1 MEPVSSLCRLSASA
15 NTDAVQGAGG
25 NTSVKYGNTLYIK
38 ASGMRLKDMDFDQ
51 GWTTIDLSEWRKGF
65 ADFQGGEEEFNTLTD
80 RCTTGKEHASI
91 ETGLHALLP
100 QKFIL
105 HTHSAYSCVFLCS
118 GKMQELKACLYPS
131 AEADIFTV
139 EACAPGLQLTQNLN
153 KTIQKKAYS
162 ESSIALLENHGIAAA
177 SSNIDKTLTLHS
189 ELHENLQ
196 KKFQLPL
203 FAEPV
208 MNEDLKW
215 NAAVYA
221 QGIEYF
227 LNKQALLFPDQAVY
241 IDNKI
246 LSGDIEFQGSTIIFK
261 NHSRKHAQ
269 NAAEILALVLYLYQ
283 TIPQDSL
290 CFLDKA
296 AGFYI
301 TSMSR
306 EKYRQNLEKR

>member
-1 MEPVSSLCRLSASA
+1 MEPISSLCKLSANT

-25 NTSVKYGNTLYIK
+25 NASVKYGNMLYIK
-38 ASGMRLKDMDFDQ
+38 ASGTRLKDMNFNQ
-51 GWTTIDLSEWRKGF
+51 GWTIIDLPEWRKGF
-65 ADFQGGEEEFNTLTD
+65 TDFQGGEEEFNILTD
-80 RCTTGKEHASI
+80 RCTTGNELASI
-91 ETGLHALLP
+91 EIGLHALLP
-100 QKFIL
+100 QTFIL

-118 GKMQELKACLYPS
+118 GKTQELTAYISPL

-139 EACAPGLQLTQNLN
+139 EACVPGLQLTQNLN
-153 KTIQKKAYS
+153 KTIQQKTHS
-162 ESSIALLENHGIAAA
+162 ENSITLLENHGIATA
-177 SSNIDKTLTLHS
+177 SLSINKVLTLHQ

-203 FAEPV
+203 FVEPV
-208 MNEDLKW
+208 VNEDLKW
-215 NAAVYA
+215 NAEVYV

-246 LSGDIEFQGSTIIFK
+246 LSGAIEFQGSTVVFK
-261 NHSRKHAQ
+261 NHSLKNAQ
-269 NAAEILALVLYLYQ
+269 NTAEILALVLYLYQ

-296 AGFYI
+296 IGLYI

-306 EKYRQNLEKR
+306 EKYRQNMEKL

>member
-1 MEPVSSLCRLSASA
+1 MEPISLLCKLSANS
-15 NTDAVQGAGG
+15 NIDAVQGAGG
-25 NTSVKYGNTLYIK
+25 NTSVKHGNILYIK
-38 ASGMRLKDMDFDQ
+38 ASGTRLKDMNVNQ
-51 GWTTIDLSEWRKGF
+51 GWTTIDLQEWRKGF
-65 ADFQGGEEEFNTLTD
+65 TDFQGGEEEFNTLTD
-80 RCTTGKEHASI
+80 RCTTGNELASI

-100 QKFIL
+100 QTFIL

-118 GKMQELKACLYPS
+118 GKTQELTAYIRPL

-139 EACAPGLQLTQNLN
+139 EACVPGLQLTQNLN
-153 KTIQKKAYS
+153 KTIQQKTHS
-162 ESSIALLENHGIAAA
+162 ESSITLLENHGIATA
-177 SSNIDKTLTLHS
+177 SSSINKTLTLHR

-203 FAEPV
+203 FVEPV
-208 MNEDLKW
+208 VNEDLKW

-241 IDNKI
+241 VDNKI
-246 LSGDIEFQGSTIIFK
+246 LSGAIEFQGSTVAFK
-261 NHSRKHAQ
+261 NHSHKNAQ
-269 NAAEILALVLYLYQ
+269 NTAEILALVLYLYQ
-283 TIPQDSL
+283 TISQDSL

-296 AGFYI
+296 ARLYI

-306 EKYRQNLEKR
+306 EKYRQNMEKL

>member
-1 MEPVSSLCRLSASA
+1 M
-15 NTDAVQGAGG
+15 N
-25 NTSVKYGNTLYIK
+25 
-38 ASGMRLKDMDFDQ
+38 FDQ

-65 ADFQGGEEEFNTLTD
+65 ADFQAGEEEFNTLTD
-80 RCTTGKEHASI
+80 RCTTGKEYASI

-118 GKMQELKACLYPS
+118 GKIQELKTYLYPLV
-131 AEADIFTV
+131 EADIFMV
-139 EACAPGLQLTQNLN
+139 EACARGLQLTQNLN
-153 KTIQKKAYS
+153 KTIQKAYS
-162 ESSIALLENHGIAAA
+162 ESSVTLLENHGIATA
-177 SSNIDKTLTLHS
+177 SSSIDKTLTLHA

-208 MNEDLKW
+208 VNEDLKW

-241 IDNKI
+241 VDNKI
-246 LSGDIEFQGSTIIFK
+246 LSGDIEFQGSTIVFK
-261 NHSRKHAQ
+261 NHSRKHTQ

-290 CFLDKA
+290 CFLDKMV
-296 AGFYI
+296 GTYI

-306 EKYRQNLEKR
+306 EKYRQNLEKL